1 MDRRI
6 KYTKLRL
13 KKSIVE
19 LLRDYPIEKITVKQ
33 LCETADINRST
44 FYAHYS
50 DPFDL
55 LQQLEQEVIDQLME
69 HISQSI
75 FVEESENI
83 RNVLDIMLKYI
94 QQNADLFKVLLSEN
108 GDMAFQK
115 DMMRITQQK
124 SIIELKN
131 NKNIDPDISS
141 YVQSFEIAGGL
152 SIVQK
157 WLENGM
163 VESTQRMSK
172 LMTTLLYQGLSGMTS

>member
-1 MDRRI
+1 
-6 KYTKLRL
+6 
-13 KKSIVE
+13 
-19 LLRDYPIEKITVKQ
+19 
-33 LCETADINRST
+33 
-44 FYAHYS
+44 
-50 DPFDL
+50 
-55 LQQLEQEVIDQLME
+55 
-69 HISQSI
+69 
-75 FVEESENI
+75 
-83 RNVLDIMLKYI
+83 MLKYI

-108 GDMAFQK
+108 GAMAFQK
-115 DMMRITQQK
+115 DIMRITQQK